1 MRAGAIIYPIL
12 SSFSNLTSLVA
23 ASNIFAVRASQGT
36 NAPYIVYREISN
48 TPTNTK
54 GTGDGTAD
62 PKINQRSILD
72 VSTIQISIFAN
83 TYLELDNIA
92 VAVRQALDRE
102 WGSVPSPYNTDI
114 SLDSCIFDSMVDD
127 YDDDFGDHGI
137 YIKHMDFTLRI
148 NRINISN

>member
-72 VSTIQISIFAN
+72 VSTIKELNESILTESFVLRLIDFSALN
-83 TYLELDNIA
+83 NIESFLALNNNLLEVNITCSSTYSLGDS
-92 VAVRQALDRE
+92 
-102 WGSVPSPYNTDI
+102 GSVS
-114 SLDSCIFDSMVDD
+114 
-127 YDDDFGDHGI
+127 YD
-137 YIKHMDFTLRI
+137 L
-148 NRINISN
+148 